1 MGKRTRLFFFSVLIL
16 LLLGGCNSKPPPAK
30 DDLFRFKD
38 SYVGDNGAVGN
49 IINGLRSPD
58 GEKSNEFELK
68 TTEEPY
74 GIIVDYKTDETVAS
88 AEKNYKETALYNA
101 TFILAL
107 IKNADW
113 VQFNFVED
121 EVTVTRADLE
131 SWYSEKD
138 LRAFQT
144 QEELTS
150 FSQEYL
156 EDDDRVNQFFD

>member
-1 MGKRTRLFFFSVLIL
+1 MEKTTRLFFFSVLIL
-16 LLLGGCNSKPPPAK
+16 LLLGGCNSKPAPEK

-58 GEKSNEFELK
+58 GEKSNGLELK

-74 GIIVDYKTDETVAS
+74 GIIVNYKTDETVAS
-88 AEKNYKETALYNA
+88 AEKNYKEIVLYNA
-101 TFILAL
+101 TFIFAL
-107 IKNADW
+107 IKNSDW
-113 VQFNFVED
+113 IQFNFVED
-121 EVTVTRADLE
+121 EVTVTREDLE
-131 SWYSEKD
+131 SWYGGKD
-138 LRAFQT
+138 LRTFQN

-156 EDDDRVNQFFD
+156 EDDDKVNQFFD